1 MTLRV
6 VVSLL
11 LPVFSV
17 ALGAAVLLLLNCTA
31 SAADERCAQLVALSK
46 QYAGVTLSD
55 EQKEIKVKLV
65 AWYKQNCGGKSRS
78 IRHAGNS

>member
-1 MTLRV
+1 MALRV
-6 VVSLL
+6 AVSLL
-11 LPVFSV
+11 LPVLSV
-17 ALGAAVLLLLNCTA
+17 FLGIAVLLLLNCTA

-65 AWYKQNCGGKSRS
+65 AWYKANCAARTRS

>member
-1 MTLRV
+1 MALRV

-17 ALGAAVLLLLNCTA
+17 ALSVAVLLLLNCTA

-46 QYAGVTLSD
+46 QYAGVTLTD
-55 EQKEIKVKLV
+55 EQKDMKVKMV
-65 AWYKQNCGGKSRS
+65 AWYKANCLGRSRS
-78 IRHAGNS
+78 MRHAGNS